1 MTSKKIGIAVVRNSA
16 RRRMRAIFLSYQ
28 NILLSGKYIF
38 VIKNSINN
46 RSFDEL
52 KKDFDFAFNR
62 MRLINS

>member
-1 MTSKKIGIAVVRNSA
+1 VTSKKIGIAVVRNSA

>member
-52 KKDFDFAFNR
+52 KKDFDFAFNI